1 MTNSTEYFDAFGL
14 GGHGA
19 DSVPDDGL
27 PVGDPIVALGREFDR
42 IRAAQD
48 TAEARTADESNALG
62 LQLNAIENEIAAL
75 VPTSVAGV
83 RLQLELLCRFRDFE
97 WDETH
102 DALADKMLA
111 GLRAME
117 ALS

>member
-1 MTNSTEYFDAFGL
+1 MTNSTEYFDAFAL
-14 GGHGA
+14 GGA
-19 DSVPDDGL
+19 
-27 PVGDPIVALGREFDR
+27 DPIVALGREFDR

-48 TAEARTADESNALG
+48 AAEARNDADESDALG
-62 LQLNAIENEIAAL
+62 LQLNAVEDEIAAL

-97 WDETH
+97 WDEMH

-111 GLRAME
+111 GLRSME